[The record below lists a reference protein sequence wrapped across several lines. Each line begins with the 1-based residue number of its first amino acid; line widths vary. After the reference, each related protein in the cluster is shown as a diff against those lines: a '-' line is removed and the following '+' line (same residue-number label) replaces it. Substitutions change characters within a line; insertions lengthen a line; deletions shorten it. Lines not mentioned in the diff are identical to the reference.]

1 MIHISYKTIYLAGA
15 GDTSVDAAA
24 AELLADGAAAQETLV
39 PQLRLHLVRA
49 VAAEDV
55 RALAAEEEEEV
66 EVEEEEE
73 EEEKEEENR
82 HIVL

>member
-24 AELLADGAAAQETLV
+24 AELLADGAAAQEALV

-55 RALAAEEEEEV
+55 RALAAE
-66 EVEEEEE
+66 
-73 EEEKEEENR
+73 
-82 HIVL
+82 